1 MGSPRSYLRRMGE
14 IFQKVRR
21 NVFFK
26 KEENSKRE
34 ISKKK
39 KKKKIIS
46 SLSIFSSL
54 SSFFRKATENQLQ
67 VNSSSFDLF
76 IRLRFLS

>member
-1 MGSPRSYLRRMGE
+1 MFFLKKKKIQKE
-14 IFQKVRR
+14 KFQ
-21 NVFFK
+21 
-26 KEENSKRE
+26 
-34 ISKKK
+34 KK

>member
-21 NVFFK
+21 NVFFQ

-34 ISKKK
+34 ISKK

>member
-34 ISKKK
+34 ITKK

>member
-1 MGSPRSYLRRMGE
+1 MGSPRSYLRMGE

-21 NVFFK
+21 NVFLK
-26 KEENSKRE
+26 KEENSK
-34 ISKKK
+34 KKRK
-39 KKKKIIS
+39 LFLPS
-46 SLSIFSSL
+46 VVFPL

-67 VNSSSFDLF
+67 VNSSSFNLS

>member
-1 MGSPRSYLRRMGE
+1 MFFLKKKKIQKE
-14 IFQKVRR
+14 KFQ
-21 NVFFK
+21 
-26 KEENSKRE
+26 
-34 ISKKK
+34 K

>member
-34 ISKKK
+34 ISEK

>member
-39 KKKKIIS
+39 KRKLFLPS
-46 SLSIFSSL
+46 V
-54 SSFFRKATENQLQ
+54 FFP
-67 VNSSSFDLF
+67 LF
-76 IRLRFLS
+76 PHFLEKQQKTNCK

>member
-1 MGSPRSYLRRMGE
+1 MFFLKKKIQKE
-14 IFQKVRR
+14 KFQ
-21 NVFFK
+21 
-26 KEENSKRE
+26 
-34 ISKKK
+34 KK

-46 SLSIFSSL
+46 SLSIFPSL

>member
-34 ISKKK
+34 ISKK

>member
-39 KKKKIIS
+39 KKKIIS

-67 VNSSSFDLF
+67 VNSSSFDSF

>member
-1 MGSPRSYLRRMGE
+1 MFFLKKKIQKE
-14 IFQKVRR
+14 KFQ
-21 NVFFK
+21 
-26 KEENSKRE
+26 
-34 ISKKK
+34 K